1 MALAFPNPSRSFDST
16 VNCVRFSGHD
26 SAIEV
31 SFFVEV
37 TALEKLY
44 PELIQLESEILDA
57 FDTQIDKIHDAAIKA
72 YRKSKGKYVYT
83 LSPDSF

>member
-37 TALEKLY
+37 TALEKLN
-44 PELIQLESEILDA
+44 PELIQLETEILNA
-57 FDTQIDKIHDAAIKA
+57 FDSQIGRIHDAAIEVYEKNN
-72 YRKSKGKYVYT
+72 GIYVFT

>member
-44 PELIQLESEILDA
+44 PKLIQLETEILDA
-57 FDTQIDKIHDAAIKA
+57 FDTQIRVIHDAAIKA
-72 YRKSKGKYVYT
+72 YDRSSGRYVYT
-83 LSPDSF
+83 LSADSF

>member
-1 MALAFPNPSRSFDST
+1 MALAFPNPTRSFDPT

-37 TALEKLY
+37 DALVKID
-44 PELIQLESEILDA
+44 PELIQLESEILHA
-57 FDTQIDKIHDAAIKA
+57 FDTHIEKIQKAATTV
-72 YRKSKGKYVYT
+72 YRKNKGKYVCT
-83 LSPDSF
+83 VSSNSF

>member
-37 TALEKLY
+37 TALEELN
-44 PELIQLESEILDA
+44 PELIQLETEILNA
-57 FDTQIDKIHDAAIKA
+57 FDRQIGRIHDAAIEVYEKNN
-72 YRKSKGKYVYT
+72 GIYVFT

>member
-1 MALAFPNPSRSFDST
+1 MALAFPNPSRSYDST

-37 TALEKLY
+37 
-44 PELIQLESEILDA
+44 QLEPEILDA
-57 FDTQIDKIHDAAIKA
+57 FDTQIGKIHDAAIKVYA
-72 YRKSKGKYVYT
+72 ENKGTYVYT